1 MAELRGMVNSARR
14 DACPGAAQRRN
25 DPVAPVLRII
35 RHLRLFARRALTRAE
50 SRSAVHAST
59 THRRANTKRRRL
71 RQPAAL
77 ILSLLILALTSL
89 GLAGSAIADDDD
101 DDGRR
106 GRLATRLVGAEEFP
120 GPGDPDGRGRACLRL
135 NANEGTIC
143 YKLNVRRIEPATAAH
158 IHVGAAGP
166 AGPVVVG
173 LEPPID
179 GSTKSCTTA
188 DPALIRAILNDPG
201 AYYVN
206 VHNVPFPAG
215 AVRGQ
220 LGAANGDD

>member
-1 MAELRGMVNSARR
+1 
-14 DACPGAAQRRN
+14 
-25 DPVAPVLRII
+25 
-35 RHLRLFARRALTRAE
+35 
-50 SRSAVHAST
+50 
-59 THRRANTKRRRL
+59 
-71 RQPAAL
+71 
-77 ILSLLILALTSL
+77 
-89 GLAGSAIADDDD
+89 
-101 DDGRR
+101 
-106 GRLATRLVGAEEFP
+106 
-120 GPGDPDGRGRACLRL
+120 L

-158 IHVGAAGP
+158 IHVGAADT

-173 LEPPID
+173 LEPPTD